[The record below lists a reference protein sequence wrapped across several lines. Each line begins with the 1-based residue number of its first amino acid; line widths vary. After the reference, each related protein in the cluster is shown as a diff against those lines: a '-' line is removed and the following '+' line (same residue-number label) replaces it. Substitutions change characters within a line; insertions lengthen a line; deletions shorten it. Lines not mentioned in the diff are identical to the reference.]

1 MLGLMSHHTPRPPRS
16 KSDLSALPVPPMD
29 PLYCLRAW
37 ARPDLGK
44 GGGVSGGGIRSRGS
58 GGPSEAAGVLV
69 ELGEP
74 FVRRGDHDP
83 LRGFTWLRLDGL
95 VRAVLADWSD
105 PGLSVMGLCRKH
117 GLDVFQLR
125 ALSQLPAFRVGLAA
139 ERAAHEARFE
149 AARVN
154 ALELARKVLGAEADA
169 ILARMEGRGKKK
181 KKAKG

>member
-1 MLGLMSHHTPRPPRS
+1 
-16 KSDLSALPVPPMD
+16 MD

-37 ARPDLGK
+37 ARPDLGTGV
-44 GGGVSGGGIRSRGS
+44 GGSGGAGFG
-58 GGPSEAAGVLV
+58 GGPSEAAGVV
-69 ELGEP
+69 VGLGEP
-74 FVRRGDHDP
+74 FVRVGADDP

-105 PGLSVMGLCRKH
+105 PALSVMGLCRKH

-149 AARVN
+149 LARVQ
-154 ALELARKVLGAEADA
+154 ALELARKVLGAEADE

-181 KKAKG
+181 RKVKG